1 MVTLARKERSSLL
14 IRSLKSSK
22 WELDLSLY
30 FFLAL
35 IIVGPAALSEREV
48 TASFTQ
54 LWHWILVK
62 IAQVFLSYIFY
73 RTVRDLLQSM
83 NIRKFNIHQ
92 LMLIGFAGGSA
103 SAIIVYLTLN
113 FTNFLYTQRSDLSF
127 FISTGVVGM
136 IWLPICC
143 VTSQAFKK
151 STQMNNLI
159 NLKLSIDVTNEI
171 KQSEDFRSAVANN
184 DRITSNQLFK
194 IIENS
199 KGTGYA
205 QDDLNEA
212 RFKSAIGPS
221 YFEDKVRN
229 FYTAGIKFISMY
241 KYSNQN
247 KPLNPLYFTFVFV
260 FIIAFDVIKNS
271 TPFQAFVI
279 ISYFAVYTYFFHAS
293 QMFFY
298 RKLKNWI
305 WLVNLCDLLNI
316 VALTITG
323 YLLDKYYNFFALLNS
338 SMTATYD
345 IVIVLYTFLNFTGH
359 IAQSASITYQ
369 QRKMNL
375 EKYINS
381 DSFKSIVLTQEMEKD
396 ELKWGQLIHG
406 RLQSKILSHSISEMK
421 ESGSQVL
428 ADRKFA
434 VELKELITQFLAT
447 TSHSTADP
455 TQIIE
460 QVSKPWGAGIDI
472 QSEIDQSIAKQK
484 LSPLATQTVTDVL
497 EEAITNA
504 VKHGGA
510 EKVWLIIKGKSSNTL
525 KLEVKNNGSPMG
537 KPKRQSSGTKLFNQ
551 SGEWSIS
558 NKDGLVVFKIQIAI

>member
-54 LWHWILVK
+54 IWHWILVK

-229 FYTAGIKFISMY
+229 FFTAGIKFINMY

-260 FIIAFDVIKNS
+260 FIIASGVIKNG
-271 TPFQAFVI
+271 TPFQGFVI
-279 ISYFAVYTYFFHAS
+279 ISYFAVYTYFFHAL

-338 SMTATYD
+338 SMTATYA

-369 QRKMNL
+369 QRKQNL

-381 DSFKSIVLTQEMEKD
+381 DSFKLTVLTQEVEKD

-406 RLQSKILSHSISEMK
+406 KLQSKILSHSISEMK

-428 ADRKFA
+428 ADSKFA
-434 VELKELITQFLAT
+434 VEVKDLITQFLAT

-460 QVSKPWGAGIDI
+460 QVSKPWGAVIDI

-510 EKVWLIIKGKSSNTL
+510 EKVWLIVKSKSSNTL
-525 KLEVKNNGSPMG
+525 KLEVRNDGSPMG
-537 KPKRQSSGTKLFNQ
+537 TAKRQSAGTKLFNQ
-551 SGEWSIS
+551 SGVWSIS

>member
-62 IAQVFLSYIFY
+62 IAQVFLAYIFY
-73 RTVRDLLQSM
+73 RTIRNLCQSM
-83 NIRKFNIHQ
+83 GLKQLYLHQ

-113 FTNFLYTQRSDLSF
+113 FTNFLDTQRSDLSF

-136 IWLPICC
+136 IWLPVCS

-151 STQMNNLI
+151 STQMNELI

-171 KQSEDFRSAVANN
+171 KQSEDFRSAIANN

-199 KGTGYA
+199 KGKSLT
-205 QDDLNEA
+205 QDDLSKA
-212 RFKSAIGPS
+212 RFKRAIYPS
-221 YFEDKVRN
+221 HFEDKVTN
-229 FYTAGIKFISMY
+229 FFTAGIKFISMY

-305 WLVNLCDLLNI
+305 WLVNLCDLLNM
-316 VALTITG
+316 VALTVTG
-323 YLLDKYYNFFALLNS
+323 YLLEKYYNFFALLNT
-338 SMTATYD
+338 SMTATYA

-359 IAQSASITYQ
+359 IAQSAIITYQ
-369 QRKMNL
+369 QRKQNL

-381 DSFKSIVLTQEMEKD
+381 DSFKLEVLTQELEKD

-406 RLQSKILSHSISEMK
+406 RLQSKILSHSISEMN
-421 ESGSQVL
+421 ELGSQVL
-428 ADRKFA
+428 GDRKFA
-434 VELKELITQFLAT
+434 VEVKELITQFLAT

-460 QVSKPWGAGIDI
+460 QVSKPWGAVIDI

-510 EKVWLIIKGKSSNTL
+510 EKVWLIVKSKSSNTL
-525 KLEVKNNGSPMG
+525 KLEVRNDGSPMG
-537 KPKRQSSGTKLFNQ
+537 TAKRQSAGTKLFNQ
-551 SGEWSIS
+551 SGVWSIS
-558 NKDGLVVFKIQIAI
+558 NKNGLVVFKIQIAI